1 MDNNNLNITPPDN
14 LVFEKKT
21 SSKQKDHLEKAR
33 VKAKETIIRRRRLD
47 EENSKIEEKDDDKLE
62 TSEDKEKEEEKE
74 ESVKPKR
81 EFKINKKIESPED
94 KELRKFESFM
104 KNMNLYEDVKAK
116 HQEQIEE
123 AKKIKCSFTQDEY
136 KYIMDRLEEDDK
148 RNEENLNKVNPSLP
162 SKKEIPI
169 RRTMNTRTKVS
180 RFGR

>member
-62 TSEDKEKEEEKE
+62 TSEDKEKEEKE

-81 EFKINKKIESPED
+81 EFKISKKIESPED
-94 KELRKFESFM
+94 KELRKLITIDDLNNGYDDF
-104 KNMNLYEDVKAK
+104 VK
-116 HQEQIEE
+116 
-123 AKKIKCSFTQDEY
+123 S
-136 KYIMDRLEEDDK
+136 
-148 RNEENLNKVNPSLP
+148 NKSRDIPSYLQ
-162 SKKEIPI
+162 SIY
-169 RRTMNTRTKVS
+169 V
-180 RFGR
+180 

>member
-14 LVFEKKT
+14 VVFEKKA

-33 VKAKETIIRRRRLD
+33 LKAKETIIRRRRLD

-62 TSEDKEKEEEKE
+62 TSEDKEKEEKE

-81 EFKINKKIESPED
+81 EFKINKIIESPED

-123 AKKIKCSFTQDEY
+123 AKKIKCSFSQDEY
-136 KYIMDRLEEDDK
+136 DYIMNKLEEDDK